1 VFGCPP
7 PHQPSILNH
16 AVQVA
21 DIDGSAAEQVA
32 DAIRGAGGRA
42 VAVPCD
48 VADPVQQLAAFQRHM
63 RQWGRLDYALL
74 NAGIGERGD
83 MIWCKGDSWQ
93 QTLDVD
99 LRAVMEGVRLAA
111 RAMLTGSPEGS
122 RSDIPA
128 GDRRGGGSSGVI
140 MITASAGG
148 VFPMP
153 LRCATGTG
161 SSLTSVPAAWDG

>member
-1 VFGCPP
+1 MPISPP
-7 PHQPSILNH
+7 FSPHAL
-16 AVQVA
+16 QVA

-42 VAVPCD
+42 AAAQCD
-48 VADPVQQLAAFQRHM
+48 VADPQQQLAAFQRHM

-83 MIWCKGDSWQ
+83 LIWCKGDSWQ

-111 RAMLTGSPEGS
+111 RAMLTGNPQGS

-128 GDRRGGGSSGVI
+128 GGMRSSGSSGVI

-153 LRCATGTG
+153 LRCATAGG
-161 SSLTSVPAAWDG
+161 SSSSQPAGWGG